1 MRQVTRNLYNSK
13 AGLLDEDLNQLQN
26 VIDTHSAQWKQLI
39 CYLVTLFDI
48 FTVYIFLVTCFLG
61 ISFQELASILH
72 QYYVT

>member
-39 CYLVTLFDI
+39 C
-48 FTVYIFLVTCFLG
+48 
-61 ISFQELASILH
+61 
-72 QYYVT
+72 